1 MERKDL
7 VPTNANRN
15 NGNGVRNVTTAD
27 DRARRVALTILAL
40 VEQIHQDAK
49 EISLRS
55 GKAFEIL
62 KKIIDAEGDAQHEQR
77 DDDTITLQTIQ
88 SLKRDTAIGT
98 LLMAG
103 DQVDRMA
110 SLFRSILALH
120 RT

>member
-1 MERKDL
+1 MESKDL
-7 VPTNANRN
+7 VPKNGENRHSV
-15 NGNGVRNVTTAD
+15 NGGRSATAD
-27 DRARRVALTILAL
+27 DRARRIALTILAL

-49 EISLRS
+49 EINLRS
-55 GKAFEIL
+55 GKALELL
-62 KKIIDAEGDAQHEQR
+62 KRIIETENDAQSEQR
-77 DDDTITLQTIQ
+77 DDDPTTTQTVR